1 MKAYYLLLI
10 HKLLSSWVMCLL
22 NRRRRCTSTKDVA
35 SEHRWWPWWSRI
47 TSSKDASSKLKSSQV
62 LWMMK
67 NLFESCNLGS
77 LLLNW
82 NTWAFSYWRISR
94 SRLWNWAC
102 VLQEHRRTR
111 NSPEEKWM
119 HVGLDHKEE
128 TGGWKRD
135 DGWNPI
141 VLFWSSSDKNNRW
154 TFWDLILTNLHKIV
168 CETWMIF
175 VFHCTLFRDTKRR
188 QSWVIMDK

>member
-1 MKAYYLLLI
+1 
-10 HKLLSSWVMCLL
+10 
-22 NRRRRCTSTKDVA
+22 
-35 SEHRWWPWWSRI
+35 
-47 TSSKDASSKLKSSQV
+47 
-62 LWMMK
+62 MMK

-94 SRLWNWAC
+94 SRLWSWAC
-102 VLQEHRRTR
+102 VLQEHRRTP

-141 VLFWSSSDKNNRW
+141 VLFWSSSHKNHRW

-175 VFHCTLFRDTKRR
+175 VFDCTLFRDTKRR
-188 QSWVIMDK
+188 QSCVIMDK